1 MKYWRNLGISVSKS
15 KLSQINTIA
24 ENLLEAII
32 QSTIPVPLAI
42 SSLSRK
48 PIPVSEQKKEGAFYT
63 DFRLAQYVA
72 SSCQDVLCIDTSVAD
87 IAAGSGILIASV
99 AVVYQKKYPDSFDRW
114 ISHCLYA
121 FDLSVEALRGGMA
134 AIASLT
140 SSIEA
145 IGLMWINWQ
154 SLDSLTT
161 EEFENKSFDIIVG
174 NPPWGKIKLT
184 RHQFSLE
191 NGVEHTYGADYI
203 DLDEDSYGNEKKKR
217 EDYASFLKEKY
228 SLLGSSDTD
237 YYIAFIERAL
247 KLLAPK
253 GRLVY
258 IVPAGVI
265 RSQGTLA
272 IRERIFYHYSNVS
285 LSLFDNK
292 ESYFSIDSRFKFLIM
307 KLDNSGKHD
316 SEIELKNNK
325 SAKNPQKESSVRIG
339 LDDLGKYRKDLTLPE
354 VGTKEELDLFFRIS
368 ENSQE
373 ISDWEISV
381 CREVD
386 MTNDKPN
393 FETVCS
399 KDSIPVIEG
408 RMVQPYRVD
417 AKRYISGSGRNAIWE
432 PCNQGL
438 FPQFY
443 IAKDK
448 LSPEVQDRVKRIR
461 VGYCD
466 IAGQTNERSMMATVI
481 PQDVVCGNKVPTI
494 LFKGENAEDYMYL
507 WLGVANSIVFDWL
520 LRRVL
525 TTTVNYF
532 VLWSIPFPN
541 IRLEDILAVQ
551 IIKYARALSRMGADY
566 YVSDTMGYFRAQID
580 VLVAKAYGLR
590 YEDIKLILT
599 DFPLLDRGQSSI
611 GGKDSV
617 TKALIMSVAESEY
630 GRKENS
636 NRVLSNQLSGIGAK
650 PFVLSEMK
658 QLSNKPDVLIV
669 VYKEIIA
676 GDLGKFTAT
685 SNITKSGGGAR
696 DLRFSPSD
704 RFLPVFQ
711 RLFPKTK
718 VERTK
723 DGPKVFNIGKFSWEK
738 GVETDVKIGAPTTS
752 RPTEMRICSIDKS
765 FPSEYYP
772 TDAADCILLFI
783 YDSEHRVH
791 PFFTTRVSLKNDAW
805 NPEIRSRILQGLA
818 AQRPAGQAAMGYLD
832 FENKDYYTNGKISS
846 DY

>member
-1 MKYWRNLGISVSKS
+1 
-15 KLSQINTIA
+15 
-24 ENLLEAII
+24 
-32 QSTIPVPLAI
+32 
-42 SSLSRK
+42 
-48 PIPVSEQKKEGAFYT
+48 
-63 DFRLAQYVA
+63 
-72 SSCQDVLCIDTSVAD
+72 
-87 IAAGSGILIASV
+87 
-99 AVVYQKKYPDSFDRW
+99 
-114 ISHCLYA
+114 
-121 FDLSVEALRGGMA
+121 
-134 AIASLT
+134 
-140 SSIEA
+140 
-145 IGLMWINWQ
+145 
-154 SLDSLTT
+154 
-161 EEFENKSFDIIVG
+161 
-174 NPPWGKIKLT
+174 
-184 RHQFSLE
+184 
-191 NGVEHTYGADYI
+191 
-203 DLDEDSYGNEKKKR
+203 
-217 EDYASFLKEKY
+217 
-228 SLLGSSDTD
+228 
-237 YYIAFIERAL
+237 
-247 KLLAPK
+247 
-253 GRLVY
+253 
-258 IVPAGVI
+258 
-265 RSQGTLA
+265 
-272 IRERIFYHYSNVS
+272 
-285 LSLFDNK
+285 
-292 ESYFSIDSRFKFLIM
+292 
-307 KLDNSGKHD
+307 
-316 SEIELKNNK
+316 
-325 SAKNPQKESSVRIG
+325 
-339 LDDLGKYRKDLTLPE
+339 
-354 VGTKEELDLFFRIS
+354 
-368 ENSQE
+368 
-373 ISDWEISV
+373 
-381 CREVD
+381 
-386 MTNDKPN
+386 
-393 FETVCS
+393 
-399 KDSIPVIEG
+399 
-408 RMVQPYRVD
+408 
-417 AKRYISGSGRNAIWE
+417 
-432 PCNQGL
+432 
-438 FPQFY
+438 
-443 IAKDK
+443 
-448 LSPEVQDRVKRIR
+448 
-461 VGYCD
+461 
-466 IAGQTNERSMMATVI
+466 
-481 PQDVVCGNKVPTI
+481 
-494 LFKGENAEDYMYL
+494 
-507 WLGVANSIVFDWL
+507 
-520 LRRVL
+520 
-525 TTTVNYF
+525 
-532 VLWSIPFPN
+532 
-541 IRLEDILAVQ
+541 
-551 IIKYARALSRMGADY
+551 MGADY